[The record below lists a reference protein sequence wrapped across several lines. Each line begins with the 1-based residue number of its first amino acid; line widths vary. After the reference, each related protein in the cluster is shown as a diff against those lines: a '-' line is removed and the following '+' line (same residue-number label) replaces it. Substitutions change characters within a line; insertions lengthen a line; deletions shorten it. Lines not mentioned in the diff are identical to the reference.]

1 MNMFYKPGEPHNL
14 PRDPFKACVIVS
26 IYGRPVEWSSL
37 ISLAQPRPIGWIS
50 SVSKDNVHNLAP
62 YSQFNNLTFGENP
75 FHNKFPL
82 AQLRSFYMPLTDP
95 PYVMFSANQ
104 THKGLIKD
112 SVANAQDKGFFVWN
126 LATWD
131 LREAV
136 NKSAMYL
143 EPHVDE
149 FDVAGIT
156 KEFSEVFPECPR
168 VQESPVH
175 FDCRYHSTVR
185 LPGNPPMGTVD
196 IIIAEVVGI
205 HIKDEVLTDGI
216 LDVTLTKPIA
226 RLGYNQYAVVREAFE
241 MSIPI
246 NEDGEGGK
254 EMMSGLE
261 GSAKDNRA
269 MQGK

>member
-1 MNMFYKPGEPHNL
+1 
-14 PRDPFKACVIVS
+14 
-26 IYGRPVEWSSL
+26 
-37 ISLAQPRPIGWIS
+37 
-50 SVSKDNVHNLAP
+50 
-62 YSQFNNLTFGENP
+62 
-75 FHNKFPL
+75 
-82 AQLRSFYMPLTDP
+82 
-95 PYVMFSANQ
+95 MFSANQ

-168 VQESPVH
+168 VKESPVH
-175 FDCRYHSTVR
+175 FDCRYHSTLR
-185 LPGNPPMGTVD
+185 LPGNPPMGTVE

-216 LDVTLTKPIA
+216 LDVALTKPIA
-226 RLGYNQYAVVREAFE
+226 RLGYNKYTVVKETFE
-241 MSIPI
+241 MNIPV

-261 GSAKDNRA
+261 GSIKDNRA